1 MELRI
6 PVSELSK
13 SLSKVLGIIPKR
25 NTNPIL
31 NNVLLETR
39 VTDQGQGQIVFSATD
54 LNVSVKLISAC
65 EVLTPGAV
73 AIGARSLAD
82 MVRVL
87 SGPDVTLKLLDNQH
101 VEVRC
106 GSTKARLV
114 ALSGEEYPPF
124 PENDT
129 STSFSLDKKQFCEM
143 VQRTIFCASSD
154 ESRYNLTGVYLEPQK
169 ENKNQIAMVA
179 TDGHRLS
186 KVDRV
191 FADAD
196 FSTMK
201 PVILPRKGLGELLR
215 LLSDSEND
223 QPAFTFA
230 IADNKAVVQS
240 DDVTLIMRLID
251 GTFPDYKQVIPNV
264 ADKIVRS
271 SRSEILN
278 SLKRVSVLA
287 SEKTQ
292 DARLDI
298 AGDNLTVSCTNPDT
312 GEIKDNVP
320 VEYNGPDIQIAFN
333 ARYLIDAITALNDHN
348 LHFKMTDALSPGLW
362 VGAEDPQHLC
372 VIMPMRI

>member
-6 PVSELSK
+6 SVNELSK

-31 NNVLLETR
+31 SNVLLETR

-54 LNVSVKLISAC
+54 LNVSVRLVSSC
-65 EVLTPGAV
+65 EVLTPGTV

-101 VEVRC
+101 LEVRC

-114 ALSGEEYPPF
+114 AVSGEEYPPF
-124 PENDT
+124 PETDSVQPLALN
-129 STSFSLDKKQFCEM
+129 KKQFCEM
-143 VQRTIFCASSD
+143 VQRTIFCASND
-154 ESRYNLTGVYLEPQK
+154 ESRYNLTGVYMEPQK
-169 ENKNQIAMVA
+169 ENKSQIAMVA

-191 FADAD
+191 FENAD
-196 FSTMK
+196 FSGLK

-215 LLSDSEND
+215 LLGDSED
-223 QPAFTFA
+223 EAQEFSLA
-230 IADNKAVVQS
+230 IQDNKAIVNAG
-240 DDVTLIMRLID
+240 DVTLIMRLID
-251 GTFPDYKQVIPNV
+251 GTFPDYKQVIPSV

-271 SRSEILN
+271 TRSDILN

-292 DARLDI
+292 DARLAI
-298 AGDNLTVSCTNPDT
+298 AGDSLTVSCVNPDT

-333 ARYLIDAITALNDHN
+333 ARYLIDAISALNDHN

>member
-6 PVSELSK
+6 PVNELSK

-31 NNVLLETR
+31 NNVLMETK

-54 LNVSVKLISAC
+54 LNVSVQLISAC
-65 EVLTPGAV
+65 EVLTPGTV

-87 SGPDVTLKLLDNQH
+87 SGPDVTLKLLDNHH

-124 PENDT
+124 PESSATTPLALN
-129 STSFSLDKKQFCEM
+129 KKQFCEM

-169 ENKNQIAMVA
+169 ENKGQIAMVA

-191 FADAD
+191 FDNAD
-196 FSTMK
+196 FSNIK

-215 LLSDSEND
+215 LLSDTEEDEEMFS
-223 QPAFTFA
+223 FT
-230 IADNKAVVQS
+230 ITENKAIIES
-240 DDVTLIMRLID
+240 GDVTLIMRLID
-251 GTFPDYKQVIPNV
+251 GTFPDYKQVIPSV

-271 SRSEILN
+271 TRTEILN

-298 AGDNLTVSCTNPDT
+298 AGDSLTVSRKGAPEEEESC
-312 GEIKDNVP
+312 
-320 VEYNGPDIQIAFN
+320 
-333 ARYLIDAITALNDHN
+333 
-348 LHFKMTDALSPGLW
+348 W
-362 VGAEDPQHLC
+362 V
-372 VIMPMRI
+372 